1 MVKTINDVEGCCLAE
16 TANLRK
22 DKEQLVP
29 YLEWLDAHSVILRHE
44 RDHLSQLL
52 ADDQMA
58 REHVEKE
65 NADLQIEIV
74 EPKQLLKAETQK
86 S

>member
-1 MVKTINDVEGCCLAE
+1 MIT
-16 TANLRK
+16 
-22 DKEQLVP
+22 
-29 YLEWLDAHSVILRHE
+29 
-44 RDHLSQLL
+44 LSQLL

-86 S
+86 SWEVEKVSEMQEKLEALMENVVL